1 VYVDVERCIRDF
13 YRTQL
18 IVYYEPHMIVLA
30 SLQIASRL
38 LNTPLKEISG
48 KPWYKFYSEDTAVE
62 EVDNLSQLVVAFMQ
76 NSL

>member
-1 VYVDVERCIRDF
+1 
-13 YRTQL
+13 
-18 IVYYEPHMIVLA
+18 MIVLA